1 MGFPLEKSTREQ
13 EAKNQKQWSVKFISS
28 TYRLDLIQEDY
39 VDTVDEQ
46 LLLHIPCQCVINRNE
61 ESWDKAV
68 AFNKQQQLWGNKRT
82 FYLKLKE
89 ENNFGTK

>member
-1 MGFPLEKSTREQ
+1 MILCLPIEQHRMGIPLEKSTREQ

-28 TYRLDLIQEDY
+28 TYRLDLILEDY
-39 VDTVDEQ
+39 VDAVDEQ

-68 AFNKQQQLWGNKRT
+68 AFNKQQEL
-82 FYLKLKE
+82 
-89 ENNFGTK
+89 